1 LTQSRIDPRADN
13 RDLFLGQRIVVRWH
27 ALFRIF
33 SRNNF
38 EQATGTRTPGN
49 DNRSATTAFFDSNIT
64 RQVEASFLLTCPMAL
79 QTVPLENC
87 RHMIVVIDWFGIFR
101 PDWHQA
107 HAKED

>member
-1 LTQSRIDPRADN
+1 
-13 RDLFLGQRIVVRWH
+13 
-27 ALFRIF
+27 
-33 SRNNF
+33 
-38 EQATGTRTPGN
+38 
-49 DNRSATTAFFDSNIT
+49 
-64 RQVEASFLLTCPMAL
+64 MAL